1 MVKLIAEFCQN
12 HNGDFNLLA
21 KMVEK
26 ASLSGASYGKMQN
39 IFADTITYRPQF
51 EHGLIEDGVI
61 KAIKRP
67 YSDEYKRLKAE
78 ADVKYAE
85 YVGLSIELDRIEDL
99 TPKLSLGGIL
109 GGN

>member
-39 IFADTITYRPQF
+39 IPFLI
-51 EHGLIEDGVI
+51 GLNLNMG
-61 KAIKRP
+61 
-67 YSDEYKRLKAE
+67 
-78 ADVKYAE
+78 
-85 YVGLSIELDRIEDL
+85 
-99 TPKLSLGGIL
+99 
-109 GGN
+109 